1 MTISGKIIQVLPAES
16 VGQSSKSKQT
26 FVLETEG
33 QYPKKIAFDVWENKI
48 ELALGETVTVAVN
61 IESREYNGKYFTNI
75 SGWKKEG
82 ASAPASAPQG
92 ATLHRTPD
100 FMPAPALVSTPAPSP
115 APVAGGKLTIS
126 SAPFSAAVTKI
137 EGMPNGPD
145 KDAAIEAMEQ
155 KYELTKEQADTL
167 EGLKLPF

>member
-48 ELALGETVTVAVN
+48 ELALGEVVTVAVN

-82 ASAPASAPQG
+82 ATAPSAPQG

-100 FMPAPALVSTPAPSP
+100 FMPAPALVSAPAP
-115 APVAGGKLTIS
+115 TS
-126 SAPFSAAVTKI
+126 SFVPQ
-137 EGMPNGPD
+137 GPS
-145 KDAAIEAMEQ
+145 EE
-155 KYELTKEQADTL
+155 
-167 EGLKLPF
+167 LPF